1 MTTMLAA
8 PLRSRTHWLAPLVM
22 LGLWTACGDGSL
34 VHIDIDGSDKVTVQ
48 GGNVLEDLVGDL
60 GFDGFTNIN
69 LVDSQKLKNQGVE
82 PGDISTARLVSFELE
97 LLEPEDGDLSFID
110 SFEIWVESP
119 GLEPVLIAEAQE
131 FPDGE
136 TYVSFDVMDV
146 DLVDYV
152 VSESMTFSTDISA
165 NSPREDSVV
174 QASYVIDV
182 GVTLQGA
189 KNQACN

>member
-1 MTTMLAA
+1 MLAA

-60 GFDGFTNIN
+60 GFDSFTNIN

>member
-1 MTTMLAA
+1 MRAVS
-8 PLRSRTHWLAPLVM
+8 LRSRTHWLAPLVM
-22 LGLWTACGDGSL
+22 VGLWTACGDGSL
-34 VHIDIDGSDKVTVQ
+34 VHIDIDGSDKVEVR
-48 GGNVLEDLVGDL
+48 GGNALEDLVGDL
-60 GFDGFTNIN
+60 GFDSFTNIN
-69 LVDSQKLKNQGVE
+69 IVDSQKLKNQGVE

-119 GLEPVLIAEAQE
+119 GLEPKLIAEAQD

-146 DLVDYV
+146 ELVDYV

-165 NSPREDSVV
+165 NSPREDSIV

>member
-1 MTTMLAA
+1 MLAA